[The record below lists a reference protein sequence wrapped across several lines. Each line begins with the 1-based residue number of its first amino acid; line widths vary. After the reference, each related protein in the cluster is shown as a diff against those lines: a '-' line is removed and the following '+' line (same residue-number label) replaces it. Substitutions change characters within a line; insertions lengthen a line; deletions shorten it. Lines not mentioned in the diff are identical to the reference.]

1 MKKYFYNG
9 PVVIFGVCV
18 SNNWKAETMA
28 VSESKARSNLAYQF
42 KKVMNRTAGSANII
56 FPGKLVCLG

>member
-1 MKKYFYNG
+1 MKKYSYNG

-28 VSESKARSNLAYQF
+28 TSEAKARSNFAYQF
-42 KKVMNRTAGSANII
+42 KRIMNRTASSANII
-56 FPGKLVCLG
+56 FPGKIVCHG